1 MADEVAVE
9 IQRLHLIA
17 LCRGRE
23 TSFHSQGAL
32 QGQHLTKL
40 TGKKRELT
48 LLYLVV
54 CIHHYQSHK
63 KKSGVSR
70 QPIPKK
76 QTT

>member
-1 MADEVAVE
+1 MYV
-9 IQRLHLIA
+9 
-17 LCRGRE
+17 
-23 TSFHSQGAL
+23 
-32 QGQHLTKL
+32 
-40 TGKKRELT
+40 
-48 LLYLVV
+48 VV